1 MKKTRTSLLALTMA
15 LLLLAGLLAGCGAAS
30 QTADTSAATT
40 EAVYDAAVNENSAA
54 PEVTTE
60 ETTAEAP
67 AENGLGSDGTSG
79 TSSGTSA
86 TVAELTEKLIYEG
99 NLTVETREFDKA
111 VESVEQLVQQCGGFI
126 ESSNVE
132 GNTRYESDGS
142 VRVVNR
148 YASYTLR
155 VPASQFQSVLSQAGE
170 IGNVIQSNT
179 QVTNVTSQF
188 TDQEA
193 RKESLE
199 VQEERLLS
207 LLEQAPDVETLVTL
221 ESRLSDVRYE
231 IESIERSLRNL
242 QTQVDY
248 STIYLYLREVAAYT
262 PTASV
267 QRTFG
272 EQLSDALHGGWSGFV
287 NGLKSLIVG
296 LAACFP
302 LVIVLVI
309 AAVFGVRAFLKVR
322 RRKKGLDQPPAEK
335 QAQPEEKDSPEKH
348 DGQ

>member
-15 LLLLAGLLAGCGAAS
+15 LLLLASLLAGCGA
-30 QTADTSAATT
+30 DSAAVTTETT
-40 EAVYDAAVNENSAA
+40 EAVYDAAANESGTV

-67 AENGLGSDGTSG
+67 AENGLGSDGASG
-79 TSSGTSA
+79 MSSGTSA
-86 TVAELTEKLIYEG
+86 TVEELTEKLIYEG

-132 GNTRYESDGS
+132 GNTRYGSDGS
-142 VRVVNR
+142 VRVVDR

-155 VPASQFQSVLSQAGE
+155 VPADQFQSVLSQAGE
-170 IGNVIQSNT
+170 IGNVTQSNT

-199 VQEERLLS
+199 IQEDRLLAM
-207 LLEQAPDVETLVTL
+207 LEQSTDMETLLTL
-221 ESRLSDVRYE
+221 ESRLSEVRYE
-231 IESIERSLRNL
+231 IESLERSLRNL

-272 EQLSDALHGGWSGFV
+272 EQLSDALSGGWNGFV

-322 RRKKGLDQPPAEK
+322 RRRRGLEQPK
-335 QAQPEEKDSPEKH
+335 PEKKTLTEEQKPSEEP
-348 DGQ
+348 DGE